1 MEDWPSYANIT
12 VPNSCNMD
20 QVTQQATLLSAR
32 IGIEVAPISLYKYE
46 DWLDSFKVGALPRLH
61 SLVPCSMRM
70 CTPGKI
76 ACLRIHNGGR
86 LALDVQ
92 PSQSQRIEQGRVGI
106 AEGRCGGPRHKVQ
119 RGATRLG

>member
-46 DWLDSFKVGALPRLH
+46 DWLDSFKVGALPRLDPVLH
-61 SLVPCSMRM
+61 ADAHPRQDCMSAQPCSCPQWRAASS
-70 CTPGKI
+70 CRSAI
-76 ACLRIHNGGR
+76 AIP
-86 LALDVQ
+86 AF
-92 PSQSQRIEQGRVGI
+92 
-106 AEGRCGGPRHKVQ
+106 
-119 RGATRLG
+119 